1 MTAPDASPSKPKPPF
16 PFAGSDDE
24 LEKYLLEF
32 SRLVGGWIARQPPGP
47 AWVLSSGARLSTN
60 PNTIPWKARVSRQ
73 GDGIMIETRPGALV
87 GRDAKVGRIAA
98 YREGQLVDYLTA
110 RVRGLGP
117 EKFDARRLREPFAP
131 FGEGVAA
138 LTASFAWSVATG
150 LATFAVAYACTVLA
164 SLPLLN
170 ASIREIAA
178 HSAALLQA
186 GAIPLPSPAEAAAA
200 GALGAA
206 IVFAFPIAFLAAL
219 VHVAAL
225 TACDL
230 GFRTARVPQAAFL
243 FVAILL
249 VFALFPFFS
258 VLSVPMALA
267 VPLGA
272 HAGALLVWRRR
283 RERVREGGRP
293 KKAVVLI
300 GVMLAAS
307 LAGAAVP
314 RATEWKEAMNRIALF
329 RDRFLL
335 DNAAGKAV
343 AAAYYKFTLYGAEP
357 LKELYAGDGDRAS
370 RSQPI
375 AACADPAVA
384 IRLRALH
391 FVVVSS
397 PAGSDVVVGPGGI
410 DPGRDLAELKG
421 ALDQFSRRTFRG
433 GPLRELSTYAW
444 RSLYYL
450 GPLVVLLLL
459 MGLLAPAVSIL
470 FRKLPPRMAV
480 FGLAACAI
488 VTSLS
493 LIAVEPEAR
502 PELDLGQEL
511 LDPSPAVR
519 HEAAFRAG
527 RLAET
532 SGIAEPLLKTAD
544 DPDLRV
550 RLWACAAL
558 GKSKDPRALP
568 KLLER
573 LEDSEFLVRYR
584 AAEGLGF
591 LKDPKAVDALQRVMR
606 ERSWYEGVYAL
617 DALRRIQPERY

>member
-1 MTAPDASPSKPKPPF
+1 MTSSTIFQEPATRPF
-16 PFAGSDDE
+16 PFGGSDDE

-32 SRLVGGWIARQPPGP
+32 SGLLGGWVARQPPGP
-47 AWVLSSGARLSTN
+47 RWLLSSGARLSTN
-60 PNTIPWKARVSRQ
+60 PNTIPWRVLVSRQ
-73 GDGIMIETRPGALV
+73 GDGIAIERRPGALA
-87 GRDAKVGRIAA
+87 GRAAKVRRIAA

-117 EKFDARRLREPFAP
+117 EKFDAHRLREPFAP

-150 LATFAVAYACTVLA
+150 LATFALAYACTVLA

-170 ASIREIAA
+170 ASIREITA

-186 GAIPLPSPAEAAAA
+186 GSIPLPAPAEAAAT
-200 GALGAA
+200 GPLGAA

-219 VHVAAL
+219 VHAAAL

-230 GFRTARVPQAAFL
+230 GYRTARVPQAAFL

-249 VFALFPFFS
+249 IFAYFPFFS
-258 VLSVPMALA
+258 ALSVPLALA

-293 KKAVVLI
+293 KKAVVLV

-314 RATEWKEAMNRIALF
+314 RVTEWREAMNRIALF

-335 DNAAGKAV
+335 GNDAGKAL
-343 AAAYYKFTLYGAEP
+343 AAMYYRYTLYGAEP
-357 LKELYAGDGDRAS
+357 LKELYSGDEHRAS

-375 AACADPAVA
+375 AACTDPAVA
-384 IRLRALH
+384 IRLRALR
-391 FVVVSS
+391 FVVVSPPS
-397 PAGSDVVVGPGGI
+397 GSDVVVGPGGV
-410 DPGRDLAELKG
+410 DPGRDLAELK
-421 ALDQFSRRTFRG
+421 ASLDQFSRRTFRG
-433 GPLRELSTYAW
+433 GPLREVSTSAW

-450 GPLVVLLLL
+450 GPPAVLMVL

-493 LIAVEPEAR
+493 LIAVEPDAR
-502 PELDLGQEL
+502 PEPDLAREL
-511 LDPSPAVR
+511 VDPSPAVR
-519 HEAAFRAG
+519 HEAAYRAG
-527 RLAET
+527 QLPET
-532 SGIAEPLLKTAD
+532 SGLAEPLLKAAD
-544 DPDLRV
+544 DGDLRV

-558 GKSKDPRALP
+558 GKSKDPRALS

-573 LEDSEFLVRYR
+573 VEDSEFLVRYR

-591 LKDPKAVDALQRVMR
+591 LKDPKAVDALQRMMR
-606 ERSWYEGVYAL
+606 ERSWYEGLYAL